1 MLFSVSVFAQTN
13 NQQET
18 IDDLTDRVNQ
28 LEKEIEGL
36 KQGYSSLQSTQ
47 KHDKSELMQNWNGQQ
62 KEIIA
67 LRQTSSEK
75 YDSLS
80 TNLKTKA
87 NQTEVDAKVQQQ
99 EQDFSTK
106 ILWVAVAIAVVLI
119 VSLLVAFVLHKKLQ
133 RSSDDKILAL
143 KQKADELNEKVVN
156 TFSSEMA
163 ELQKLSKSAELL
175 QSANNAKEPDHSL
188 VKTLADRITFMEMT
202 LSKMDPKTRG
212 FKQLSK
218 SIVQMKENLLEK
230 GYELV
235 ELLGKEY
242 KEGMKCSVTIVDDE
256 EMEQGKQIITSVTKP
271 QINYQGVMIQMAEII
286 VSQNS

>member
-28 LEKEIEGL
+28 LEKEIKGL
-36 KQGYSSLQSTQ
+36 KQWYSSLQYTQ
-47 KHDKSELMQNWNGQQ
+47 KHDKSELMQNWDLQQ

-99 EQDFSTK
+99 EQDFSSK
-106 ILWVAVAIAVVLI
+106 ILWVAVAIAVALI

-188 VKTLADRITFMEMT
+188 VKTLADRIAFMEGT
-202 LSKMDPKTRG
+202 LYRMDKSVRG
-212 FKQLSK
+212 YKQLSK
-218 SIVQMKENLLEK
+218 SIAQMKENLMDK

-235 ELLGKEY
+235 DLLGKEY
-242 KEGMKCSVTIVDDE
+242 NDGMKCIASFIEVDDI
-256 EMEQGKQIITSVTKP
+256 EQGKQIITSVRKP
-271 QINYQGVMIQMAEII
+271 QINYNGIMIQASEIV